1 MNNDIRGKASERDY
15 TILLVED
22 DERMRRS
29 YADYFRHHG
38 HRVIE
43 AGSAEE
49 ASEITVGSYYDLAI
63 VDWSLPGIDGVTFC
77 TKLRGMR
84 QDLPI
89 VLLTGRADLDS
100 QLEGFTYGVDDYW
113 PKPFPLS
120 LALVKIQAL
129 LRRHQQNSVPNDRI
143 AFGDVIVDLHTRTV
157 HRGEHV
163 VELSDK
169 EFGILR
175 ALLAEKGAPVRRQA
189 LLARVWGY
197 ESLPVTRTVDN
208 YIVALRRKIEDDPTH
223 PKYVLTVNGIGY
235 RLHRDNA

>member
-1 MNNDIRGKASERDY
+1 MSQDNLHRPTERDY
-15 TILLVED
+15 TLLIIED

-49 ASEITVGSYYDLAI
+49 AAEVADISHFDLAI
-63 VDWSLPGIDGVTFC
+63 VDWSLPGTDGVAFC
-77 TKLRGMR
+77 TRLRAQR
-84 QDLPI
+84 PDVPI

-100 QLEGFTYGVDDYW
+100 QLEGYTYGVDDYW
-113 PKPFPLS
+113 TKPFPLS
-120 LALVKIQAL
+120 LALVKVQAL
-129 LRRHQQNSVPNDRI
+129 LRRHNHESIPNDRI
-143 AFGDVIVDLHTRTV
+143 SFGDVVVDLHTRTV
-157 HRGEHV
+157 QRDGQHI
-163 VELSDK
+163 ELSDK

-208 YIVALRRKIEDDPTH
+208 YIVALRRKIEDDPAH

-235 RLHRDNA
+235 RLHRDAK

>member
-1 MNNDIRGKASERDY
+1 VSQEARGRTSERDY
-15 TILLVED
+15 TVLLIED
-22 DERMRRS
+22 DVRMRRS

-38 HRVIE
+38 HRVLE

-49 ASEITVGSYYDLAI
+49 AAEITESNHFDLAI
-63 VDWSLPGIDGVTFC
+63 VDWSLPGVDGVTFC
-77 TKLRGMR
+77 TKLRSLR
-84 QDLPI
+84 PDLPI

-100 QLEGFTYGVDDYW
+100 QLEGYTYGVDDYW

-129 LRRHQQNSVPNDRI
+129 LRRHLQRAEPNDRI
-143 AFGDVIVDLHTRTV
+143 VLGDVVVDLHTRTV
-157 HRGEHV
+157 QRGDHI
-163 VELSDK
+163 VELSEK

-235 RLHRDNA
+235 RLHRESN